1 MGMILVTLM
10 MAPPSLLRLR
20 CSTWKRNDAPNLK
33 NVWIIFELTKNI
45 FDTCI
50 YIYIYSPTVR
60 YIPRTRMVNIR
71 KQKERSSSRL
81 TISEFYSSGVSS
93 TARLVRFSYLLIL
106 RGIIYLFEKYFTR
119 LYARNTQS
127 KRALARPI

>member
-1 MGMILVTLM
+1 M
-10 MAPPSLLRLR
+10 
-20 CSTWKRNDAPNLK
+20 C
-33 NVWIIFELTKNI
+33 
-45 FDTCI
+45 
-50 YIYIYSPTVR
+50 IYIYSPTVR
-60 YIPRTRMVNIR
+60 YIPRPTQLVNMQIKR
-71 KQKERSSSRL
+71 EKEKEGEGKLIATTPYPSF
-81 TISEFYSSGVSS
+81 IQSGVSS